1 MHRGIARDETAYYGK
16 KNSAEIVDV
25 KAEASPVILQTR
37 TDEPVQIQ
45 PENHA
50 YRTAAFGYENIL
62 HICPRIIALRSKD
75 KNDSS
80 GISGARNQ
88 NANTIPVPMTM

>member
-50 YRTAAFGYENIL
+50 YRTAAFGYENKGQYPPYL
-62 HICPRIIALRSKD
+62 PAHYRAAVK
-75 KNDSS
+75 
-80 GISGARNQ
+80 G
-88 NANTIPVPMTM
+88 

>member
-37 TDEPVQIQ
+37 TDEPLSGMKIKD
-45 PENHA
+45 
-50 YRTAAFGYENIL
+50 NIL

-80 GISGARNQ
+80 GMSGARNQ

>member
-1 MHRGIARDETAYYGK
+1 M
-16 KNSAEIVDV
+16 S
-25 KAEASPVILQTR
+25 Q
-37 TDEPVQIQ
+37 
-45 PENHA
+45 
-50 YRTAAFGYENIL
+50 YRYSQKTMLIGLPLSGMKMKDNIL